1 MKDPIVEEVGKYRME
16 HTRKFGGV
24 KEDYFAVL
32 YLADQIPW
40 VRIRSLSVLSPGK
53 MVAAMRPTRRQGPG
67 SKTRSRPCVA

>member
-32 YLADQIPW
+32 YLADRIP
-40 VRIRSLSVLSPGK
+40 
-53 MVAAMRPTRRQGPG
+53 
-67 SKTRSRPCVA
+67 